1 MEQTKTK
8 NDYQVSIRGLDIVLQ
23 EISSNDPN
31 TTISNKISNL
41 SDWLCDLGFTKVQLG
56 MMITLQD
63 DLILELSLTPKQ
75 YSDFVSAE
83 CNLTQYPFFCIH
95 KYMSEKD
102 KQEYPVDYGIQLIS
116 DINTMDCVVVCEM

>member
-23 EISSNDPN
+23 EISSNDPKQ
-31 TTISNKISNL
+31 TISNKISNL
-41 SDWLCDLGFTKVQLG
+41 SDWLRDLGFTEVQVG

-63 DLILELSLTPKQ
+63 DLILELSLTPEQ
-75 YSDFVSAE
+75 YSDFVSAK
-83 CNLTQYPFFCIH
+83 CNLTQYPFCCIH
-95 KYMSEKD
+95 KYMSEED
-102 KQEYPVDYGIQLIS
+102 KQEYLVDYDIQLIS